1 MNRITFSL
9 LALLILGACGTKNPE
24 PDAYGNFEAVE
35 YTVSAEAQGRLLIF
49 KIEEGAVLEK
59 DAYIGLIDTVQLYLK
74 KAQLLAQKRLSSSK
88 LANIESQIAILA
100 EQKKNLLR
108 DKQRT
113 VAMLKDDAVPRK
125 QLEDID
131 GNLNVL
137 ESQIAAAKTQFDA
150 VYEEIRVVEKQ
161 VDQTADQISRCYIK
175 NPVKGTVLEKFAEQ
189 SEIVS
194 SGKPLYKLADLEK
207 LELTAYLSGKQLSSA
222 KIGDSVLVS
231 YDTGILKLSSKKGI
245 ISWVSAK
252 AEFTP
257 KIIQTREE
265 RVNLVYAVKVR
276 VENNGEMKIGMPG
289 EVRFLKK

>member
-1 MNRITFSL
+1 MNRTLFSL
-9 LALLILGACGTKNPE
+9 LTLFIFGACGTKNPE

-49 KIEEGAVLEK
+49 KVEEGDVLEK

-74 KAQLLAQKRLSSSK
+74 KSQLQAQKKLSASK
-88 LANIESQIAILA
+88 LANIESQIATLA

-113 VAMLKDDAVPRK
+113 IALLKDDAVPRK
-125 QLEDID
+125 QLEDIE

-137 ESQIAAAKTQFDA
+137 ESQVVAAKSQFDG

-194 SGKPLYKLADLEK
+194 SGKPLYKLADLEN

-231 YDTGILKLSSKKGI
+231 FDAGVPKLSSHKGI
-245 ISWVSAK
+245 VSWVSAK

-276 VENNGEMKIGMPG
+276 IKNSGEMKIGMPG

>member
-1 MNRITFSL
+1 MKRIPISL
-9 LALLILGACGTKNPE
+9 LFVLILGACGTKNPE

-35 YTVSAEAQGRLLIF
+35 YTISAEAQGKLQFF
-49 KIEEGAVLEK
+49 KVEEGNLLEK
-59 DAYIGLIDTVQLYLK
+59 DAYVGLIDTVQLFLK
-74 KAQLLAQKRLSSSK
+74 KAQYIAQKKLSASR
-88 LANIESQIAILA
+88 LANIESQISTLE

-108 DKQRT
+108 DKQR
-113 VAMLKDDAVPRK
+113 AESMLKDDAVPRK

-137 ESQIAAAKTQFDA
+137 ESQVKSTKTQFQS
-150 VYEEIRVVEKQ
+150 VYEEIRVVDKQ
-161 VDQTADQISRCYIK
+161 IEQMSDQISRCYIR
-175 NPVKGTVLEKFAEQ
+175 NPIKGTVLEKFAET
-189 SEIVS
+189 SELIT

-207 LELTAYLSGKQLSSA
+207 LELTAYLSGKELSSA
-222 KIGDSVLVS
+222 KIGDSVLVF
-231 YDTGILKLSSKKGI
+231 YDAGAPKLNSQKGI
-245 ISWVSAK
+245 ISWISAK

-276 VENNGEMKIGMPG
+276 TRNNGEIKIGMPG